1 MRNGLALVIGWL
13 AVIAQGC
20 GSPVQEAVDYCASQ
34 AARTLETVPS
44 EDRMPNC
51 VEAGSSEWKYV
62 SPGGWTS
69 GFWPGELWYLYE
81 STGDAKWKDAAG
93 KATETMLPVAYQT
106 PHSHDV
112 GFMVM
117 PSIGHAYRLTG
128 EDRYREAL
136 VSAADSL
143 ATLYN
148 PNVGTILSWPG
159 MVQKMDWP
167 HNTIIDNMLNLELLF
182 WVAENCNRPDLYDIA
197 FRHSETTMEHQ
208 FREDGSTCHV
218 VVYDPETGEELAKH
232 THQGWKD
239 ESMWA
244 RGQAWAVYGF
254 TMAYRFTRDERFL
267 KTAVRATETYL
278 SRLPEDGIPYWDFEA
293 GEQLEDQ
300 PKDASAAAIVASA
313 LLELQGYLP
322 VAEAKRY
329 RSEAEKTIR
338 ILSAAPYRAGD
349 QCSAFLLHSTGHM
362 PKGNEVDAS
371 ISYADYYYLESLV
384 RLQRLERG
392 EKAIPNN

>member
-1 MRNGLALVIGWL
+1 MGWL
-13 AVIAQGC
+13 VAIAQGC
-20 GSPVQEAVDYCASQ
+20 QTPVQEAVDYCAGQ
-34 AARTLETVPS
+34 AARTLEIVPA
-44 EDRMPNC
+44 DDKMPNC
-51 VEAGSSEWKYV
+51 VEAGSSEWRFT
-62 SPGGWTS
+62 SPGGWTC

-81 STGDAKWKDAAG
+81 STGETNWKEAAVRF
-93 KATETMLPVAYQT
+93 TEAVLPVAYQT

-117 PSIGHAYRLTG
+117 PSIGHAYRLT
-128 EDRYREAL
+128 EESRYRDAL

-148 PNVGTILSWPG
+148 PVVGTILSWPG

-182 WVAENCNRPDLYDIA
+182 WVAANCDRPDLHEIA
-197 FRHSETTMEHQ
+197 VRHSETTMMHQ

-244 RGQAWAVYGF
+244 RGQAWAIYGF

-267 KTAVRATETYL
+267 QTAVRATETYL
-278 SRLPEDGIPYWDFEA
+278 SRLPEDGIPYWDFDA
-293 GEQLEDQ
+293 GEQLPDQ

-313 LLELQGYLP
+313 LLELQEYLP
-322 VAEAKRY
+322 A
-329 RSEAEKTIR
+329 SEADRYLKTAKQTVR
-338 ILSAAPYRAGD
+338 ILSGAPYRAGS
-349 QCSAFLLHSTGHM
+349 QCSAFLLHSTGHK
-362 PKGNEVDAS
+362 PKGSEVDAS
-371 ISYADYYYLESLV
+371 ISYADYYYIESLV
-384 RLQRLERG
+384 RLQRLGRG
-392 EKAIPNN
+392 ESVIPNN

>member
-1 MRNGLALVIGWL
+1 MSVRFFLVIGWL
-13 AVIAQGC
+13 AAVAQGC
-20 GSPVQEAVDYCASQ
+20 KSPVQDAVNYCASQ
-34 AARTLETVPS
+34 AARTLEIVPAD
-44 EDRMPNC
+44 DRMPNS
-51 VEAGSSEWKYV
+51 VDSGSLQWHFV
-62 SPGGWTS
+62 APGNWTC
-69 GFWPGELWYLYE
+69 GFWPGELWYLFE
-81 STGDAKWKDAAG
+81 ATGEKQWEEAAMRF
-93 KATETMLPVAYQT
+93 TEPIMPVAYQT

-128 EDRYREAL
+128 DGKYREAL

-148 PNVGTILSWPG
+148 PRVGTILSWPG
-159 MVQKMDWP
+159 MVEKMGWP

-182 WVAENCNRPDLYDIA
+182 WVAENCDRPDLYEIA

-254 TMAYRFTRDERFL
+254 TMAYRFTRDDRFL
-267 KTAVRATETYL
+267 RTAVRAAETYF

-293 GEQLEDQ
+293 GEQLADQ

-313 LLELQGYLP
+313 LLELQDYLP
-322 VAEAKRY
+322 AAESRRFRK
-329 RSEAEKTIR
+329 EAERTIR
-338 ILSAAPYRAGD
+338 ILSGAPYRAGE
-349 QCSAFLLHSTGHM
+349 QCSSFLLHSTGHK
-362 PKGNEVDAS
+362 PRGSEVDAS

-384 RLQRLERG
+384 RLQRLG
-392 EKAIPNN
+392 KGKPVIQ

>member
-1 MRNGLALVIGWL
+1 MVFAF
-13 AVIAQGC
+13 AQGC
-20 GSPVQEAVDYCASQ
+20 SSSVQEQISYCALQ
-34 AARTLETVPS
+34 ASVTLSGIPS
-44 EDRMPNC
+44 EGMMPHS
-51 VEAGSSEWKYV
+51 VDSGSDQWQYV
-62 SPGGWTS
+62 VPGRWTS

-81 STGDAKWKDAAG
+81 GTGDVCWKEEAL
-93 KATETMLPVAYQT
+93 KATAQMLPVAYET

-112 GFMVM
+112 GFMM
-117 PSIGHAYRLTG
+117 TPSLGNAYRLTG
-128 EDRYREAL
+128 NDSYLEAME
-136 VSAADSL
+136 SAADSL
-143 ATLYN
+143 STLYN
-148 PNVGTILSWPG
+148 PNVGTFLSWPG

-182 WVAENCNRPDLYDIA
+182 QVAACCDRPDLYDIA
-197 FRHSETTMEHQ
+197 FRHAETTMDHQ

-218 VVYDPETGEELAKH
+218 VVYDPVTGEELAKH

-239 ESMWA
+239 GSMWA

-267 KTAVRATETYL
+267 QTAVRAAETYL
-278 SRLPEDGIPYWDFEA
+278 NRLPADGIPFWDFDA

-322 VAEAKRY
+322 ASESKKY
-329 RSEAEKTIR
+329 RSEAEKTLR
-338 ILSAAPYRAGD
+338 ILSAAPYRAGG

-362 PKGNEVDAS
+362 PNGNEVDAS
-371 ISYADYYYLESLV
+371 LSYADYYYLEALIRLK
-384 RLQRLERG
+384 RLQKG
-392 EKAIPNN
+392 NAVI

>member
-1 MRNGLALVIGWL
+1 MGWL
-13 AVIAQGC
+13 VAIAQGC
-20 GSPVQEAVDYCASQ
+20 QTPVQEAVDYCAGQ
-34 AARTLETVPS
+34 AARTLEIVPA
-44 EDRMPNC
+44 DDKMPNC
-51 VEAGSSEWKYV
+51 VEAGSSEWRFT
-62 SPGGWTS
+62 SPGGWTC

-81 STGDAKWKDAAG
+81 STGETNWKEAAVRF
-93 KATETMLPVAYQT
+93 TEAVLPVAYQT

-128 EDRYREAL
+128 ESRYRDAL

-148 PNVGTILSWPG
+148 PVVGTILSWPG

-182 WVAENCNRPDLYDIA
+182 WVAENCDRPDLHEIA
-197 FRHSETTMEHQ
+197 VRHSETTMMHQ

-244 RGQAWAVYGF
+244 RGQAWAIYGF

-267 KTAVRATETYL
+267 QTAVRATETYL
-278 SRLPEDGIPYWDFEA
+278 SRLPEDGIPYWDFDA
-293 GEQLEDQ
+293 GEQLPDQ

-313 LLELQGYLP
+313 LLELQEYLP
-322 VAEAKRY
+322 A
-329 RSEAEKTIR
+329 SEADRYLKTAKQTVR
-338 ILSAAPYRAGD
+338 ILSGAPYRAGS
-349 QCSAFLLHSTGHM
+349 QCSAFLLHSTGHK
-362 PKGNEVDAS
+362 PKGSEVDAS
-371 ISYADYYYLESLV
+371 ISYADYYYIESLV
-384 RLQRLERG
+384 RLQRLRRG
-392 EKAIPNN
+392 ESVIPNN

>member
-1 MRNGLALVIGWL
+1 MGWL
-13 AVIAQGC
+13 VAIAQGC
-20 GSPVQEAVDYCASQ
+20 QTPVQEAVDYCAGQ
-34 AARTLETVPS
+34 AARTLEVVPA
-44 EDRMPNC
+44 DDKMPNC
-51 VEAGSSEWKYV
+51 VEAGSSEWRFT
-62 SPGGWTS
+62 SPGGWTC

-81 STGDAKWKDAAG
+81 STGETNWKEAAVRF
-93 KATETMLPVAYQT
+93 TEAVLPVAYQT

-117 PSIGHAYRLTG
+117 PSIGHAYRLT
-128 EDRYREAL
+128 EESRYRDAL

-148 PNVGTILSWPG
+148 PVVGTILSWPG

-182 WVAENCNRPDLYDIA
+182 WVAANCDRPDLHEIA
-197 FRHSETTMEHQ
+197 VRHSETTMMHQ

-244 RGQAWAVYGF
+244 RGQAWAIYGF

-267 KTAVRATETYL
+267 QTAVRATETYL
-278 SRLPEDGIPYWDFEA
+278 SRLPEDGIPYWDFDA
-293 GEQLEDQ
+293 GEQLPDQ

-313 LLELQGYLP
+313 LLELQEYLP
-322 VAEAKRY
+322 A
-329 RSEAEKTIR
+329 SEADRYLKTAKQTVR
-338 ILSAAPYRAGD
+338 ILSGAPYRAGS
-349 QCSAFLLHSTGHM
+349 QCSAFLLHSTGHK
-362 PKGNEVDAS
+362 PKGSEVDAS
-371 ISYADYYYLESLV
+371 ISYADYYYIESLV
-384 RLQRLERG
+384 RLQRLGRG
-392 EKAIPNN
+392 ESVIPNN

>member
-1 MRNGLALVIGWL
+1 MGWL
-13 AVIAQGC
+13 VAIAQGC
-20 GSPVQEAVDYCASQ
+20 QTPVQEAVDYCAGQ
-34 AARTLETVPS
+34 AARTLEAVPA
-44 EDRMPNC
+44 DDKMPNC
-51 VEAGSSEWKYV
+51 VEAGSSEWRFT
-62 SPGGWTS
+62 SPGGWTC

-81 STGDAKWKDAAG
+81 STGETNWKEAAVRF
-93 KATETMLPVAYQT
+93 TESVLPVAYQT

-128 EDRYREAL
+128 EERYKDAL

-182 WVAENCNRPDLYDIA
+182 WVAENCDRPDLREIA
-197 FRHSETTMEHQ
+197 VRHSETTMMHQ

-244 RGQAWAVYGF
+244 RGQAWAIYGF

-267 KTAVRATETYL
+267 QTAVRATETYL
-278 SRLPEDGIPYWDFEA
+278 SRLPEDGIPYWDFDA
-293 GEQLEDQ
+293 GEQLPDQ

-313 LLELQGYLP
+313 LLELQEYLP
-322 VAEAKRY
+322 A
-329 RSEAEKTIR
+329 SEADRYLKTAKQTVR
-338 ILSAAPYRAGD
+338 ILSGAPYRAGS
-349 QCSAFLLHSTGHM
+349 QCSAFLLHSTGHK
-362 PKGNEVDAS
+362 PKGSEVDAS
-371 ISYADYYYLESLV
+371 ISYADYYYIESLV
-384 RLQRLERG
+384 RLQRLGRG
-392 EKAIPNN
+392 ESVIPNN

>member
-1 MRNGLALVIGWL
+1 MGWL
-13 AVIAQGC
+13 IAFAQGC
-20 GSPVQEAVDYCASQ
+20 QSPVQKAIDYCAGQ
-34 AARTLETVPS
+34 AARTLEIVPS
-44 EDRMPNC
+44 DDRMPNC
-51 VEAGSSEWKYV
+51 VDAGSSEWRFT
-62 SPGGWTS
+62 SPGGWTC

-81 STGDAKWKDAAG
+81 STGKADWKEAAVRF
-93 KATETMLPVAYQT
+93 TEAVMPVAYRT

-128 EDRYREAL
+128 ESRYRDAL

-148 PNVGTILSWPG
+148 PVVGTILSWPN

-182 WVAENCNRPDLYDIA
+182 WVAENSGRPDLYEIA
-197 FRHSETTMEHQ
+197 VRHAETTMMHQ

-244 RGQAWAVYGF
+244 RGQAWAIYGF

-267 KTAVRATETYL
+267 QTAVRATETYL
-278 SRLPEDGIPYWDFEA
+278 DRLPEDGVPFWDFEA
-293 GEQLEDQ
+293 GEQLPDQ

-313 LLELQGYLP
+313 LLELQSYLP
-322 VAEAKRY
+322 DAEADRYLKEAKR
-329 RSEAEKTIR
+329 TVR
-338 ILSAAPYRAGD
+338 ILSEAPYRAGS
-349 QCSAFLLHSTGHM
+349 QCSAFLLHCTGHK
-362 PKGNEVDAS
+362 PNGSEVDAS
-371 ISYADYYYLESLV
+371 ISYGDYYYIESLV
-384 RLQRLERG
+384 RLQRLARG
-392 EKAIPNN
+392 ESVVIN

>member
-1 MRNGLALVIGWL
+1 MRKGLALVIGWL

-44 EDRMPNC
+44 PDRMPNC
-51 VEAGSSEWKYV
+51 IEAGSSEWKYV

-69 GFWPGELWYLYE
+69 GFWPGELWYLFE

-218 VVYDPETGEELAKH
+218 VVYDPETGEELAQH

-278 SRLPEDGIPYWDFEA
+278 SRLPEDGIPFWDFEA

-322 VAEAKRY
+322 ASEAKKY
-329 RSEAEKTIR
+329 RGVAEKTVR
-338 ILSAAPYRAGD
+338 ILSAAPYRAGN
-349 QCSAFLLHSTGHM
+349 QCSAFLLHSTGHK
-362 PKGNEVDAS
+362 PRGSEVDAS

>member
-1 MRNGLALVIGWL
+1 MGWL
-13 AVIAQGC
+13 VAIAQGC
-20 GSPVQEAVDYCASQ
+20 QTPVQEAVDYCAGQ
-34 AARTLETVPS
+34 AARTLETVPA
-44 EDRMPNC
+44 DDKMPNC
-51 VEAGSSEWKYV
+51 VEAGSSEWRFT
-62 SPGGWTS
+62 SPGGWTC

-81 STGDAKWKDAAG
+81 STGETNWKEAAVRF
-93 KATETMLPVAYQT
+93 TEAVLPVAYQT

-128 EDRYREAL
+128 ESRYRDAL

-148 PNVGTILSWPG
+148 PVVGTILSWPG

-182 WVAENCNRPDLYDIA
+182 WVAANCDRPDLHEIA
-197 FRHSETTMEHQ
+197 VRHSETTMMHQ

-244 RGQAWAVYGF
+244 RGQAWAIYGF

-267 KTAVRATETYL
+267 QTAVRATETYL
-278 SRLPEDGIPYWDFEA
+278 SRLPEDGIPYWDFDA
-293 GEQLEDQ
+293 GEQLPDQ

-313 LLELQGYLP
+313 LLELQEYLP
-322 VAEAKRY
+322 A
-329 RSEAEKTIR
+329 SEADRYLKTAKQTVR
-338 ILSAAPYRAGD
+338 ILSGAPYRAGS
-349 QCSAFLLHSTGHM
+349 QCSAFLLHSTGHK
-362 PKGNEVDAS
+362 PKGSEVDAS
-371 ISYADYYYLESLV
+371 ISYADYYYIESLV
-384 RLQRLERG
+384 RLQRLGRG
-392 EKAIPNN
+392 ESVIPNN

>member
-1 MRNGLALVIGWL
+1 MGWL
-13 AVIAQGC
+13 VAIAQGC
-20 GSPVQEAVDYCASQ
+20 QTPVQEAVDYCAGQ
-34 AARTLETVPS
+34 AARTLEIVPS
-44 EDRMPNC
+44 DDKMPNC
-51 VEAGSSEWKYV
+51 VEAGSSEWRFT
-62 SPGGWTS
+62 SPGGWTC

-81 STGDAKWKDAAG
+81 STGETNWKEAAVRF
-93 KATETMLPVAYQT
+93 TEAVLPVAYQT

-117 PSIGHAYRLTG
+117 PSIGHAFRLTG
-128 EDRYREAL
+128 ESRYRDAL

-148 PNVGTILSWPG
+148 PVVGTILSWPG

-182 WVAENCNRPDLYDIA
+182 WVAANCDRPDLHEIA
-197 FRHSETTMEHQ
+197 VRHSETTMMHQ

-244 RGQAWAVYGF
+244 RGQAWAIYGF

-267 KTAVRATETYL
+267 QTAVRATETYL
-278 SRLPEDGIPYWDFEA
+278 SRLPEDGIPYWDFDA
-293 GEQLEDQ
+293 GEQLPDQ

-313 LLELQGYLP
+313 LLELQEYLP
-322 VAEAKRY
+322 A
-329 RSEAEKTIR
+329 SEADRYLKTAKQTVR
-338 ILSAAPYRAGD
+338 ILSGAPYRAGS
-349 QCSAFLLHSTGHM
+349 QCSAFLLHSTGHK
-362 PKGNEVDAS
+362 PKGSEVDAS
-371 ISYADYYYLESLV
+371 ISYADYYYIESLV
-384 RLQRLERG
+384 RLQRLGRG
-392 EKAIPNN
+392 ESVIPNN

>member
-148 PNVGTILSWPG
+148 PKVGTILSWPG

-322 VAEAKRY
+322 ASEAKKY
-329 RSEAEKTIR
+329 RGVAEKTVR

-349 QCSAFLLHSTGHM
+349 QCSAFLLHSTGHK
-362 PKGNEVDAS
+362 PRGNEVDAS

>member
-1 MRNGLALVIGWL
+1 MRKGLALVIGWL

-44 EDRMPNC
+44 PDRMPNC
-51 VEAGSSEWKYV
+51 IEAGSSEWKYV

-69 GFWPGELWYLYE
+69 GFWPGELWYLFE

-278 SRLPEDGIPYWDFEA
+278 SRLPEDGIPFWDFEA

-322 VAEAKRY
+322 ASEAKKY
-329 RSEAEKTIR
+329 RGVAEKTVR
-338 ILSAAPYRAGD
+338 ILSAAPYRAGN
-349 QCSAFLLHSTGHM
+349 QCSAFLLHSTGHK
-362 PKGNEVDAS
+362 PRGSEVDAS